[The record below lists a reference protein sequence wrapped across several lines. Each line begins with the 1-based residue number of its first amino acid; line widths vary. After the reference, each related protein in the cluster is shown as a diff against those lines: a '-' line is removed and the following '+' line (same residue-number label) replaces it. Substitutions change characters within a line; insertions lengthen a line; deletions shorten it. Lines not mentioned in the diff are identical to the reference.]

1 MDGMGWGEWEGK
13 GVLAE
18 RTVLYV
24 GNWIKRQGRVFLNS
38 ETNSETNSESP
49 GLWKYFDTLS

>member
-1 MDGMGWGEWEGK
+1 MGWGVGRKK